1 LPSVPSARFSRRDAA
16 PAAAMVL
23 LVGMAALASGPWTF
37 DAVDGAE
44 LSLAGSRLEIAH
56 PPGYPLL
63 LLLLRLDGASTY
75 AGHRVL
81 TSVMAGLAAAAVYGA
96 VRSFRHGP
104 ASSAGAALLVTLAPP
119 VLGQL
124 KLLEVHGLSLLLCSL
139 ALMLRRR
146 PAGAYMLGLAVFG
159 GHPASVLLLP
169 AFLGRRGKISWLAL
183 ALLPAT
189 LLLYVPLR
197 AGDSTLLHYTSPGG
211 FGHWLS
217 YMGLYGGR
225 LAGPAAGRLAQ
236 LLGALGPVF
245 GSAAAMLLMLGRPG
259 GWRLPLSA
267 GLVLLFV
274 VSYDVRDLYAYWWLA
289 LLPLAPW
296 LAGGL
301 ARIRRAS
308 GSHLPAAA
316 VVTAGAV
323 AGLAGAWSPGDRAA
337 RTVAA
342 DMARGAGP
350 GGVYCTVGHQTFY
363 AAYLLEAEDLR
374 PDLVPADLYGNLF
387 GLKLASPAGHLPDSL
402 GGRPIYA
409 TRGWRSLPLHGLLF
423 TVDPPGLPWGA
434 YDVFRL
440 RPQTDDPLAR
450 DQLAECWLRRAL
462 AEEGDD
468 RDRAFAAAES
478 LASTCETRERV
489 STLRDD

>member
-1 LPSVPSARFSRRDAA
+1 LPSGPWFRLTRRDAA
-16 PAAAMVL
+16 LAAAMAL
-23 LVGMAALASGPWTF
+23 LVGLAALVSGPRVF

-63 LLLLRLDGASTY
+63 LLLLRLGGASSY

-81 TSVMAGLAAAAVYGA
+81 TSVIAGLAAAALYGA
-96 VRSFRHGP
+96 VRSFRRSP
-104 ASSAGAALLVTLAPP
+104 ASSAGAALLVALAPS

-124 KLLEVHGLSLLLCSL
+124 NLLEVHGLAMLLCSL

-169 AFLGRRGKISWLAL
+169 AFLGRRPGISRLAL
-183 ALLPAT
+183 ALLPVT

-197 AGDSTLLHYTSPGG
+197 AGDSTLLHYTSPSG
-211 FGHWLS
+211 FNHWLS

-225 LAGPAAGRLAQ
+225 LACPSAGRLMQ
-236 LLGALGPVF
+236 LLGALGPVS
-245 GSAAAMLLMLGRPG
+245 GAAAVVLLVLGRPG

-274 VSYDVRDLYAYWWLA
+274 VSYDVRDLYAYWWLV

-301 ARIRRAS
+301 ERIRQAA
-308 GSHLPAAA
+308 GSHVPAAA

-323 AGLAGAWSPGDRAA
+323 AGLAGAWSPADRAA

-342 DMARGAGP
+342 DMSRGAGP

-402 GGRPIYA
+402 GSRPVYA
-409 TRGWRSLPLHGLLF
+409 TRAWRSLPLHGLLF
-423 TVDPPGLPWGA
+423 TVDPPGLPWNA
-434 YDVFRL
+434 YDVFGQ
-440 RPQTDDPLAR
+440 RPETDDPLAR

-462 AEEGDD
+462 AEEGED
-468 RDRAFAAAES
+468 RGRAYAAAES
-478 LASTCETRERV
+478 LASTRETRDRV
-489 STLRDD
+489 RALRD